1 MPHLPNFGHNREPIL
16 KSKSIRA
23 IFSEKV
29 QKRAKNVKKG
39 QKTAKYLKI
48 WSKMYKI

>member
-16 KSKSIRA
+16 KSKSIRE
-23 IFSEKV
+23 IFLK
-29 QKRAKNVKKG
+29 KHKKG
-39 QKTAKYLKI
+39 QKRAKYLKI

>member
-23 IFSEKV
+23 IFSEKA
-29 QKRAKNVKKG
+29 QKRAKKGKIFKNLVKNV
-39 QKTAKYLKI
+39 QNLKI
-48 WSKMYKI
+48 F